1 MADGWRMAGALDR
14 PDEPHPD
21 EVKHHARR
29 FGWIG
34 AAMIGT
40 AAILWLG
47 GASIVAYRL
56 AYPPF
61 LADGHTD
68 VYGPHAPIFDAAAP
82 ADPRAAFGA
91 PFESVSIPVEDQQA
105 VEGWFVAGKLGS
117 AVLLM
122 PAAGGDRRAMLP
134 YMKFLH
140 AAGYAMLAIGSGD
153 SAARGTRWGWRERAE
168 VLAAAD
174 NLTRRGFANIAGLG
188 VSEGAAAII
197 LAQAERPVF
206 RAIIADSAYRNLA
219 AMFQRIPSIAGL
231 NPAFSQTVMLETGF
245 FMGHSLWQIDP
256 AKAARKLG
264 PAAILVIQNR
274 GDKIVTVAD
283 AEAIRDAHASRAELW
298 IVAADGHGNAIYE
311 DPDGY
316 AARVTT
322 FLQNH
327 LTPNSDSSPS
337 LGEVR

>member
-1 MADGWRMAGALDR
+1 MADALNR

-34 AAMIGT
+34 SAMIGT

-61 LADGHTD
+61 LEGGHTD
-68 VYGPHAPIFDAAAP
+68 VYGPHAPIADALAP

-91 PFESVSIPVEDQQA
+91 SFESVSIPVEDHPA
-105 VEGWFVAGKLGS
+105 VQGWFVAGQLPA

-140 AAGYAMLAIGSGD
+140 DAGYATLAIGSGD
-153 SAARGTRWGWRERAE
+153 SPERGTRWGWREKDE

-174 NLTRRGFANIAGLG
+174 NLKHRGFANIAGLG
-188 VSEGAAAII
+188 VSEGAAAIL

-206 RAIIADSAYRNLA
+206 SAIIADSAYRNLA

-231 NPAFSQTVMLETGF
+231 NPAFSQTVIMEAGL
-245 FMGHSLWQIDP
+245 FMGHSLWRIDP

-264 PAAILVIQNR
+264 PAALLVIQNR

-283 AEAIRDAHASRAELW
+283 AKAIRDAAGRSSAELW
-298 IVAADGHGNAIYE
+298 IVASDGHGDAIYE
-311 DPDGY
+311 DPDAY
-316 AARVTT
+316 AARVTG
-322 FLQNH
+322 FLRAHLQGQN
-327 LTPNSDSSPS
+327 
-337 LGEVR
+337 